1 MNSWPWGFSNGG
13 STIGLGDF
21 ITVPSRDGDYYRVT
35 NNYFYNG
42 RGCGV
47 VAKASNGVVSGNS
60 INKMLYPA
68 IELSPNF
75 AAKEGGFTSNNTV
88 CFPCITT
95 SCLPSQ
101 IAGQDVQE
109 HSIVP
114 CLSSATSCMPHPAS
128 QK

>member
-1 MNSWPWGFSNGG
+1 MAHRAPTHASMSSAHARLQVVVTVWPPGFASLGTGG
-13 STIGLGDF
+13 F

-47 VAKASNGVVSGNS
+47 ISKASNGAISGNS

-75 AAKEGGFTSNNTV
+75 EAKEGSFVSNTTV
-88 CFPCITT
+88 SF
-95 SCLPSQ
+95 L
-101 IAGQDVQE
+101 
-109 HSIVP
+109 
-114 CLSSATSCMPHPAS
+114 
-128 QK
+128 

>member
-13 STIGLGDF
+13 SSIGLGDF

-47 VAKASNGVVSGNS
+47 IAKASNGVVSGNS

-88 CFPCITT
+88 CPPCIM
-95 SCLPSQ
+95 
-101 IAGQDVQE
+101 DF
-109 HSIVP
+109 
-114 CLSSATSCMPHPAS
+114 LSSFSDCRA
-128 QK
+128 